1 MAAIRAE
8 RVCKHFGDVRAVD
21 EVSLEVDCGTVF
33 GFLGPNG
40 AGKTT
45 TMRMLT
51 GVLKPDS
58 GSVHINGID
67 IAADPIQAKQ
77 HIGVIPENSSVYG
90 DLSARENILLTGK
103 FYGISRNECRVRAD
117 ELLRTMGLADR
128 GDDPVRRFSKGMK
141 QRVSIACAIVHN
153 PGILFLDEPTEGL
166 DVQSKKMIYETIGEI
181 KKDGRTVFLTTHNI
195 EEANTICGV
204 VGIINRGK
212 MVTVDKP
219 EILKSTTDTTRSV
232 EVSFSETVDAAWF
245 ASDSVV
251 KITEYGDKLRL
262 FTPDAD
268 SVIKE
273 LTEVARLRDLTITSL
288 STSGPSLEE
297 TFLKLTGEDA

>member
-1 MAAIRAE
+1 MAAILAE
-8 RVCKHFGDVRAVD
+8 RICKHFGGVRAVD
-21 EVSLEVDCGTVF
+21 EVSLNVDRGTVF

-45 TMRMLT
+45 TMRILT

-67 IAADPIQAKQ
+67 IAADPVQAKQ

-103 FYGISRNECRVRAD
+103 FYGIPRRECRTRAD
-117 ELLRTMGLADR
+117 ELLSTMGLADR
-128 GDDPVRRFSKGMK
+128 ADDPVRRFSKGMK

-195 EEANTICGV
+195 EEANTICGI

-219 EILKSTTDTTRSV
+219 EVLKSTTDTTRSV
-232 EVSFSETVDAAWF
+232 EVSFSETVDAKWF

-251 KITEYGDKLRL
+251 KIAEYGDKLRF
-262 FTPDAD
+262 FTADAD

-273 LTEVARLRDLTITSL
+273 LTEVARCRDLTITSL

-297 TFLKLTGEDA
+297 TFLKLTGGDA